1 MELAKLHPFIVHFAI
16 AFVITGVVLDILG
29 FLLKKDS
36 LKNAGFWLVILSV
49 PVIWLANFSGHQA
62 EELAEKTLEITGG
75 ESILEQHEKIGTLL
89 SYLVTILGLV
99 RLGIYLKP
107 TNIIFILLYVILGLS
122 SLGVTLYT
130 GRLGGIL
137 VYDYGAGV
145 KIKIENKAK

>member
-49 PVIWLANFSGHQA
+49 PVNQA

-99 RLGIYLKP
+99 RLGIYFKP

>member
-1 MELAKLHPFIVHFAI
+1 
-16 AFVITGVVLDILG
+16 
-29 FLLKKDS
+29 
-36 LKNAGFWLVILSV
+36 
-49 PVIWLANFSGHQA
+49 
-62 EELAEKTLEITGG
+62 TLEITGG

-99 RLGIYLKP
+99 RLGIYFKP

>member
-49 PVIWLANFSGHQA
+49 PVNQA